1 MRGRCPHCGE
11 TNEFSRAP
19 TTAIVYCQYCRKPFG
34 TAALGQ
40 QAPARS
46 VTPTP
51 TVGGPSVRPTPARR
65 TPSRPGLVAPSIG
78 NRRPAPGGPR
88 GGLVEDTRPPLRPE
102 GPSSEVIVPKLFT
115 KSRAEP
121 GRVKA
126 KLVYTSVEGLETEFE
141 LDDHNSI
148 GRHPKNSIRLH
159 DREVSKEHATID
171 RKGDRYLVRDLDS
184 SNGTFVNGKRI
195 RECELKPDDELMF
208 GSMKLNFRPGG
219 AERKGSESDA
229 RDMVTIIPNEPAGA
243 THVHATLDDRPEEK
257 DFKPATEVT
266 DADTLRQD
274 YEKLRVAYMLSR
286 EGVAMDFSALLKK
299 VLDVAFEL
307 LPADNAVIL
316 LVDPETGMLLPHTI
330 KRRDES
336 DDQGILLSSSIVNN
350 VLQAR
355 QSCLLSNALLDPRF
369 SAAHSIISQG
379 IRSAMCVPL
388 VAHETV
394 YGVMHIDSR
403 QRIGAFTEKDLSL
416 LKSLANQAAVAIAN
430 SRLIR
435 KIEDDAKT
443 NAQLS
448 RFLPPHVVEQ
458 MVGGRGQAIT
468 KGGRECEATVLFC
481 DIRGFTSMSEAA
493 GEPQEIVTLLNDYFE
508 RLVEIVFNRHGVLD
522 KFIGDALMA
531 HWGTLPGDVDPVFS
545 AVQAAVEFRDAIRLF
560 NEERARDGRA
570 PIGMGVGV
578 NSGRLVAG
586 YMGSRRRLEYTVIG
600 DTVNTASRICGL
612 AGPDQVLIS
621 ESTHK
626 LIEDRIDAEY
636 LGIKQVKG
644 KEVGVEVYR
653 VNGVLEGRVSD
664 TRS

>member
-1 MRGRCPHCGE
+1 
-11 TNEFSRAP
+11 
-19 TTAIVYCQYCRKPFG
+19 V
-34 TAALGQ
+34 
-40 QAPARS
+40 
-46 VTPTP
+46 
-51 TVGGPSVRPTPARR
+51 
-65 TPSRPGLVAPSIG
+65 SRPGLVAPLVS
-78 NRRPAPGGPR
+78 NRRPPGGAR
-88 GGLVEDTRPPLRPE
+88 GSGLVEDTRPPLRQEP
-102 GPSSEVIVPKLFT
+102 PSSEVIVPKLYT
-115 KSRAEP
+115 KAKSDP
-121 GRVKA
+121 GRIRA

-141 LDDHNSI
+141 LDDKNTV

-159 DREVSKEHATID
+159 DREVSKEHGTIE
-171 RKGDRYLVRDLDS
+171 RRGERYVVRDLES

-195 RECELKPDDELMF
+195 RESELKQDDELMF
-208 GSMKLNFRPGG
+208 GSMKLTFRAAGT
-219 AERKGSESDA
+219 ERKGVEA
-229 RDMVTIIPNEPAGA
+229 AGRDLVTIIPNEPAGA
-243 THVHATLDDRPEEK
+243 THVHVTLEDRPEDK
-257 DFKPATEVT
+257 DFKPAAEMS
-266 DADTLRQD
+266 DPDTLKQD

-286 EGVAMDFSALLKK
+286 EAVAMDFSALLKK
-299 VLDVAFEL
+299 VLEVAFEL

-330 KRRDES
+330 KRRDEA
-336 DDQGILLSSSIVNN
+336 DAQEILLSSSIVNN
-350 VLQAR
+350 VLQSR

-369 SAAHSIISQG
+369 SSAHSIISQG

-388 VAHETV
+388 VANETV

-416 LKSLANQAAVAIAN
+416 LKALANQAASAIAN

-435 KIEDDAKT
+435 KIEEDAKA

-468 KGGRECEATVLFC
+468 KGGRECDATVLFC

-493 GEPQEIVTLLNDYFE
+493 GEPQEIVALLNDYFE

-531 HWGTLPGDVDPVFS
+531 HWGTLPGDEDPVFS
-545 AVQAAVEFRDAIRLF
+545 AVQAAVEFRDAIRAF
-560 NEERARDGRA
+560 NVEREAEGRP

-578 NSGRLVAG
+578 NTGRLVAG

-621 ESTHK
+621 ESTHR
-626 LIEDRIDAEY
+626 LVEDRITAEY
-636 LGIKQVKG
+636 LGSKQVKG
-644 KEVGVEVYR
+644 KETSVEIYQ
-653 VNGVLEGRVSD
+653 VNSVTEGRVSD